1 VAPGKSSCQ
10 PWDVP
15 LAAHARICFVVSRFI
30 GENRGVNFIRPQL
43 EAIIPLAKAS
53 KVTDAFPGPQTP
65 DQSLRPTA
73 DPKSTYT
80 LALFISGDNS
90 ARTLTEITL
99 RSLTAKLKW
108 TAGGPFMRGN
118 RDNETLS
125 LEAEAVRCQHWDK
138 KNHFRQ
144 SGKARSFRASS
155 AGTNASGRPRFL
167 KRQVIT
173 PCAPDQSR

>member
-108 TAGGPFMRGN
+108 TAGDLLCVEIVTTRPFRWK
-118 RDNETLS
+118 L
-125 LEAEAVRCQHWDK
+125 
-138 KNHFRQ
+138 RQ
-144 SGKARSFRASS
+144 SGVNTGIKRTIFVSLGKPDLLEPHRRGQMPPADRASS
-155 AGTNASGRPRFL
+155 SGR
-167 KRQVIT
+167 
-173 PCAPDQSR
+173 